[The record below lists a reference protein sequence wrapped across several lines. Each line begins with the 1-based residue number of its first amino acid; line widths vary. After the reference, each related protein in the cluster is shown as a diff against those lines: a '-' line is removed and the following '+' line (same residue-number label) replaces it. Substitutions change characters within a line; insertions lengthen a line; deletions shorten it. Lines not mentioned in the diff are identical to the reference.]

1 MRVKDRMLNIHKLW
15 NDDHVNK
22 WRSMIMDIPNSTESG
37 KYSFVID

>member
-1 MRVKDRMLNIHKLW
+1 MRVKDRMLNINKLW